1 MFRNLHLSRLTFS
14 FLIALLIVA
23 CSTNEQPQINA
34 ATTKVILRQVGN
46 QLLLSQK
53 DSTSVV
59 MPVIALNKSKFELSF
74 ENELTFDP
82 ADLNKIVSSTF
93 ENAQISANYLVE
105 VINCDNKEVAYSYQI
120 NKDVEKNLIS
130 CGGRLVP
137 TDCYMIEFTFF
148 NQNLINKSTGNEY
161 LFYFLVLLVLLFLG
175 FVFYSRYT
183 SFQKI
188 EIDATSTSLGIFNFY
203 PQQLKLVKA
212 SQEIPLTQKECEL
225 LEILVA
231 KPNQIVTREELTKRI
246 WEDNGVIVGRSLDTY
261 ISKLRKKLQ
270 EDEAIKIVNVHGVG
284 YKLELT

>member
-46 QLLLSQK
+46 QLLLFQK

-93 ENAQISANYLVE
+93 ENAQIRANYLVE
-105 VINCDNKEVAYSYQI
+105 VIRCDNKEVAYSYQI
-120 NKDVEKNLIS
+120 NKEVEKNLIS

-148 NQNLINKSTGNEY
+148 NQNLISKSTGNEY

-188 EIDATSTSLGIFNFY
+188 EMDATSTSLGIFNFY

>member
-120 NKDVEKNLIS
+120 NKDIEKNLIS